1 MKDDEALVRMS
12 RQIADF
18 FAAYDEQEAVDG
30 IVGHMRGFWAPA
42 MRARLVTIY
51 QREPQLLHPLVR
63 AAARELA
70 QA

>member
-1 MKDDEALVRMS
+1 MNDDETLIRMS

-30 IVGHMRGFWAPA
+30 IVGHLRNFWAPG
-42 MRARLVTIY
+42 MRARLVTIH
-51 QREPQLLHPLVR
+51 QREPELLHPLVR

-70 QA
+70 HA